1 MTSEP
6 IYIENPYIYDGWS
19 VMITPAGEVKNR
31 WEKGTP
37 RWKATETYINSTQ
50 FTQILAQVAKW

>member
-31 WEKGTP
+31 WEIGSV
-37 RWKATETYINSTQ
+37 RWKKAQEYINSQ
-50 FTQILAQVAKW
+50 EFKSLLAQVAKR